1 MAESGS
7 FNKILKYFQGFSVIV
22 KLRKRVLDAILYKGL
37 LGLYEKKR
45 MNGSSIMNKN
55 EQYKRIIK
63 FSASAVIIIL
73 QMWLYWCVWMGYY
86 NNNIELPFFRKGNWL
101 MAALYGLLLCF
112 FTNTYGGFKMGY
124 LRKWDV
130 IYSQFLAIICVNA
143 VSYIQICLLDRHFVA
158 VFPIIVMTVVQTVAS
173 ALWTN
178 IFARFYYIVFPPRKM
193 ILIYG
198 ERPAFGL
205 KNKINT
211 REDKYNICEMADIR
225 DGFDRIYPRLEHFD
239 AVIIGDIPSQQRN
252 QIMKYC
258 FEKSIRTYMLP
269 KISDIILRGA
279 DDIHLFDSPLLLARN
294 SGFTIE
300 QKVMKRAVDI
310 VGSLIL
316 LVFASPIMLITA
328 IAIKLYDGGSPIH
341 RQTRLTMGGKEFDV
355 YKFRS
360 MIVNAEKDGVARLAA
375 ENDVRVTPIGK
386 IIRRTRIDEL
396 PQLINVLKGEMSLVG
411 PRPERPQI
419 AAEYREYMPEFDY
432 RLKVKGGLTGFAQIY
447 GKYNTTPYDKLK
459 LDLMYIENYS
469 LRLDLKLLLM
479 TFKIVFMKESTEGVA
494 EGQVTATAEESLW
507 KK

>member
-1 MAESGS
+1 ME
-7 FNKILKYFQGFSVIV
+7 VI
-22 KLRKRVLDAILYKGL
+22 KL
-37 LGLYEKKR
+37 
-45 MNGSSIMNKN
+45 MNQK

-63 FSASAVIIIL
+63 FTAAAVIIVL
-73 QMWLYWCVWMGYY
+73 QMWLYWCIWMGYY
-86 NNNIELPFFRKGNWL
+86 NSNIELPFFRKGNWL
-101 MAALYGLLLCF
+101 MAALYGVLLSF

-130 IYSQFLAIICVNA
+130 IYSQFLAVICVNA
-143 VSYIQICLLDRHFVA
+143 VTYIQICLLDRHFVSA
-158 VFPIIVMTVVQTVAS
+158 VPLVVMTVMQTA
-173 ALWTN
+173 AIILWTN
-178 IFARFYYIVFPPRKM
+178 IFARFYSMVFPPRRM
-193 ILIYG
+193 ILVYG

-205 KNKINT
+205 KNKIST
-211 REDKYNICEMADIR
+211 REDKYKICEMADIR
-225 DGFDRIYPRLEHFD
+225 EGIDTVFERIDKYD

-269 KISDIILRGA
+269 KISDIILRGS

-294 SGFTIE
+294 SGFTFE
-300 QKVMKRAVDI
+300 QKVTKRAVDI
-310 VGSLIL
+310 VGASIIL
-316 LVFASPIMLITA
+316 LLTSPVMLITA
-328 IAIKLYDGGSPIH
+328 ILIKLYDGGSPIH

-360 MIVNAEKDGVARLAA
+360 MIVDAEKDGVARLAA
-375 ENDVRVTPIGK
+375 ENDVRVTPIGRV
-386 IIRRTRIDEL
+386 IRRTRIDEL
-396 PQLINVLKGEMSLVG
+396 PQLINVLKGDMSLVG

-419 AAEYREYMPEFDY
+419 AAEYRETMPEFDY

-469 LRLDLKLLLM
+469 VRLDLKLLLM

-494 EGQVTATAEESLW
+494 EGQTTAALEETSW